1 MSIQTIIDSASG
13 LEFDRR
19 RIISQ
24 SISRSQRIKTAER
37 ATSQP
42 WTFTITPAAR
52 FNYTANR
59 GTLESIYYADRNIE
73 TQVNLANNP
82 GLTWLTAYQGE
93 LDSEQLPTLAIT
105 ATNTTSFVVWVV
117 NTASVGAKIFRAGD
131 FIQPVNSRYPY
142 TVTADVVKGAGTTVV
157 VPLHRPVITSEA
169 TTLTGAILVGTS
181 VTFRVV
187 VVDLPNYQIV
197 NKDQVQF
204 SDDFRVVEKV
214 I

>member
-1 MSIQTIIDSASG
+1 MSIQTIINSASG

-19 RIISQ
+19 RVVSQ

-37 ATSQP
+37 ATAQP

-59 GTLESIYYADRNIE
+59 GTLETIYYADRNIE

-93 LDSEQLPTLAIT
+93 LDGTQLSSLAIT
-105 ATNTTSFVVWVV
+105 ATNTTSFIVWVG
-117 NTASVGAKIFRAGD
+117 ASVTTGAKIFRTGD
-131 FIQPVNSRYPY
+131 FVQPVNSRYPY
-142 TVTADVVKGAGTTVV
+142 TVTSDVEKGAGSTVS
-157 VPLHRPVITSEA
+157 VPLHRPVLTSEA
-169 TTLTGAILVGTS
+169 TTLTGSILVGTS

-197 NKDQVQF
+197 NRDQVQF
-204 SDDFRVVEKV
+204 SSDFRVVEKV